1 MINTGV
7 DEIQLYFGDDY
18 VVNDQITIKQPLLGD
33 IIACGE
39 AAYFSMVHTLTAI
52 PSD

>member
-1 MINTGV
+1 MINSGV

-18 VVNDQITIKQPLLGD
+18 IVNDQITIKQPRIGD
-33 IIACGE
+33 IIAFGE
-39 AAYFSMVHTLTAI
+39 AAYFSMIHTLTAI